1 MTGAFSFLAKI
12 VYMKS
17 RQLRDDVNW
26 VLNCPD
32 LLQGDG
38 PHLQLG
44 NDALLNLGPLRTTPW
59 KVGRYFEA
67 LVAEL
72 LINSKTHILCDS
84 SRQIQLA
91 GQTIGELDFIYLD
104 LDEEL
109 THCETAIKYYLYYP
123 NLNWTGSHFIG
134 PNPHDTFESKTTRLL
149 THQLP
154 LSQRYYPKVSKRETF
169 VKGIIF
175 YPADHRRPVTI
186 PAYLAQNHQRGV
198 WLHAREVHRLELFET
213 DRFCICHKPHWLA
226 PPADEAAYQDPSD
239 LVNSVA
245 KHFRDKHHPLMI
257 SRLRHLK
264 GSWTEQGRLFIVPN
278 YWPNPRPE

>member
-1 MTGAFSFLAKI
+1 MPSANEHDQSSDTIAGNPQGKEAMRHACTKILHERAFRSLARI
-12 VYMKS
+12 AYMNS
-17 RQLRDDVNW
+17 RQIREDVNW
-26 VLNCPD
+26 LLNCPD

-44 NDALLNLGPLRTTPW
+44 KDAPLNLGPLRTTPW

-72 LINSKTHILCDS
+72 LINSKTHVLCDS

-169 VKGIIF
+169 LF
-175 YPADHRRPVTI
+175 TPPFTPPSHLASSHVTAVA
-186 PAYLAQNHQRGV
+186 AYSRLASA
-198 WLHAREVHRLELFET
+198 LHARRATLLSSSH
-213 DRFCICHKPHWLA
+213 DCA
-226 PPADEAAYQDPSD
+226 
-239 LVNSVA
+239 
-245 KHFRDKHHPLMI
+245 
-257 SRLRHLK
+257 HL
-264 GSWTEQGRLFIVPN
+264 
-278 YWPNPRPE
+278 

>member
-72 LINSKTHILCDS
+72 LINSKTHVLCDS

-175 YPADHRRPVTI
+175 YPADHRHPVTI
-186 PAYLAQNHQRGV
+186 RHDRRETFGPVLSTWRLLRKDLWSAAKLASYYYQCIVEHAPVMQVSQQRG
-198 WLHAREVHRLELFET
+198 
-213 DRFCICHKPHWLA
+213 
-226 PPADEAAYQDPSD
+226 
-239 LVNSVA
+239 
-245 KHFRDKHHPLMI
+245 
-257 SRLRHLK
+257 
-264 GSWTEQGRLFIVPN
+264 
-278 YWPNPRPE
+278 